1 MLETDSD
8 RLAIVSSLGERIL
21 VDDKEVWGIFENVYL
36 ELDIDVDSSTPMV
49 QVRDI
54 DIPNVDRGSI
64 VDRSGLRY
72 TVVQVQPD
80 GEGMSVLRL
89 SE

>member
-1 MLETDSD
+1 MLETDDD
-8 RLAIVSSLGERIL
+8 RLAIVTGLGERIL
-21 VDDKEVWGIFENVYL
+21 IDDKEVWGIFENAFI
-36 ELDIDVDSSTPMV
+36 ELDIDVDSSTPLV

-54 DIPNVDRGSI
+54 DIPKVDRGSI

-72 TVVQVQPD
+72 SVVQVQPD